1 MKPEPNNKR
10 TAREARRSL
19 PFFFSNRFLAIF
31 GSASVLLLVVYVF
44 LPSGLILPLALDAIL
59 LLVAA
64 VDFMSAHPPERVQI
78 ERLVYYPLA
87 VDSPNEIPLEIRNR
101 SSRSVSVLIRDDV
114 PDGCDVKSHPLFSQV
129 APGSHARVSY
139 QLVPRVRGEGR
150 FGNIHFWL
158 RGPMGLIWKHGET
171 SVARPVK
178 LYPGLSLIGQTPMK
192 ARPLSSQEIVRPIRR
207 RGEGSEFDS
216 LREYGVGD
224 DSRLI
229 HWGTTARK
237 GKMFVR
243 QNRVERGQTVFLVLD
258 AGRMMTSRVLGKT
271 KFDHGL
277 NAALL
282 LAYAALGKGDKVGM
296 MVVARD
302 VIVFQ
307 PPSSAQAHFGR
318 LMDATY
324 SVEPRLEEPRFHIAL
339 ADLLRKLRRRALVVV
354 FTDLIDERASTG
366 LLRYTL
372 GLLPRHLPIV
382 VAMTDTEVAEVAD
395 AEPREEVDL
404 YRQGVAAEILE
415 RRARFLARLTSA
427 GVLVVDAAPT
437 KISAAVL
444 DRYLD
449 IKTRNLL

>member
-1 MKPEPNNKR
+1 MKPEPSNKK
-10 TAREARRSL
+10 TARDTRRSL
-19 PFFFSNRFLAIF
+19 PFYFSNRFFAIF
-31 GSASVLLLVVYVF
+31 GTVSVFLLVAYVF
-44 LPSGLILPLALDAIL
+44 LPSGLIVPLGLDAIV

-64 VDFMSAHPPERVQI
+64 VDFLSAHPPERVQI

-101 SSRSVSVLIRDDV
+101 SSRTVSLLIRDDV
-114 PDGCDVKSHPLFSQV
+114 PDGCEVKTRRLFSRV
-129 APGSHARVSY
+129 AANSYARVSY
-139 QLVPRVRGEGR
+139 QLVPQVRGNAR
-150 FGNIHFWL
+150 FGNIHYWL
-158 RGPMGLIWKHGET
+158 RGPMGLVWKHGEA
-171 SVARPVK
+171 SAPGPVK
-178 LYPGLSLIGQTPMK
+178 LYPGLSLIGQAPMK
-192 ARPLSSQEIVRPIRR
+192 VRPLSAQEMIRPVRR

-237 GKMFVR
+237 GKIIVR
-243 QNRVERGQTVFLVLD
+243 QNRLERGQTVFLVLD
-258 AGRMMTSRVLGKT
+258 AGRMMTSRVQGKT

-282 LAYAALGKGDKVGM
+282 LAYAALGQGDKVGM

-302 VIVFQ
+302 VITFQ

-324 SVEPRLEEPRFHIAL
+324 SVEPRLEEPRFHVAL
-339 ADLLRKLRRRALVVV
+339 ADLLRKLRRRALVVL

-395 AEPREEVDL
+395 AEPREELDL

-415 RRARFLARLTSA
+415 RRLRLLARLTSA